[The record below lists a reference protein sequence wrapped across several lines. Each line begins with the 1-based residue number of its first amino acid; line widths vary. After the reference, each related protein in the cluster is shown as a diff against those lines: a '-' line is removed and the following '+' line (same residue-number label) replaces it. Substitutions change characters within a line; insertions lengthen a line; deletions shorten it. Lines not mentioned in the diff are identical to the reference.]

1 MKVLVKFVGS
11 PYVITGISDTWFVF
25 DKNEITVRELLTK
38 LEMERGVKLN
48 LEIANIVVL
57 VNGRRIEF
65 MGGLDAEL
73 KDLDEVVVASIIGG
87 G

>member
-11 PYVITGISDTWFVF
+11 PYVITGISDTWLVF

-65 MGGLDAEL
+65 MAGLDTGL
-73 KDLDEVVVASIIGG
+73 KDSDEIVVASIIGG

>member
-1 MKVLVKFVGS
+1 MKVLLKFVGS

-38 LEMERGVKLN
+38 LETEKEVKLN
-48 LEIANIVVL
+48 LEIPNIVVL
-57 VNGRRIEF
+57 VNGKRIEF

-73 KDLDEVVVASIIGG
+73 KDLDEVVVASIVAGG
-87 G
+87 

>member
-11 PYVITGISDTWFVF
+11 PYVVTGIADTWLVF

-38 LEMERGVKLN
+38 LEMEKGVKLN

-57 VNGRRIEF
+57 VNGRDIEF
-65 MGGLDAEL
+65 MGGLDAKL
-73 KDLDEVVVASIIGG
+73 KDSDEIVVASIIGG

>member
-1 MKVLVKFVGS
+1 MRVLVKFVGS
-11 PYVITGISDTWFVF
+11 PYVITGISDTWLVF
-25 DKNEITVRELLTK
+25 DKNEITVQELLTK
-38 LEMERGVKLN
+38 LEMEKGVKLN

-65 MGGLDAEL
+65 MGGLDAKL
-73 KDLDEVVVASIIGG
+73 KDLDEIVVASIVGG

>member
-11 PYVITGISDTWFVF
+11 PYVITGISDTWLVF
-25 DKNEITVRELLTK
+25 DKHGITVRELLTK

-57 VNGRRIEF
+57 VNGRDVEF
-65 MGGLDAEL
+65 RGGLDAKLE
-73 KDLDEVVVASIIGG
+73 DSDEIVVASIVGG

>member
-1 MKVLVKFVGS
+1 MRVLVKFVGS
-11 PYVITGISDTWFVF
+11 PYVITGITDTWLVF

-38 LEMERGVKLN
+38 LEVERGVKLN

-65 MGGLDAEL
+65 MGGLDTGL
-73 KDLDEVVVASIIGG
+73 KDSDEIVVASIVAGG
-87 G
+87 

>member
-25 DKNEITVRELLTK
+25 DENEITVRELLTK
-38 LEMERGVKLN
+38 LETEKGVKLN
-48 LEIANIVVL
+48 LEIPNIVVL

-65 MGGLDAEL
+65 MAGLDTGL
-73 KDLDEVVVASIIGG
+73 KDSDEIVVASIIGG

>member
-1 MKVLVKFVGS
+1 MKVLAKFVGS
-11 PYVITGISDTWFVF
+11 PYTIVGVSDMWLFF
-25 DKNEITVRELLTK
+25 DKDEITVRGLLTK

-48 LEIANIVVL
+48 LETNNIVVL

-65 MGGLDAEL
+65 MGGLDAKL
-73 KDLDEVVVASIIGG
+73 KDLDEVVVASIVGG

>member
-1 MKVLVKFVGS
+1 MKVLAKFVGS
-11 PYVITGISDTWFVF
+11 PYTIVGVSDIWLFF

-38 LEMERGVKLN
+38 LEIERGVKFN
-48 LEIANIVVL
+48 LEIDNIVVL

-65 MGGLDAEL
+65 MGGLDAKL
-73 KDLDEVVVASIIGG
+73 KDSDEIVVASIVGG

>member
-11 PYVITGISDTWFVF
+11 PYVITGISDTWLVF

-48 LEIANIVVL
+48 LGIPNIVVL

-73 KDLDEVVVASIIGG
+73 KDSDEVVVASIVGG

>member
-11 PYVITGISDTWFVF
+11 PYVITGISDTWLVF

>member
-38 LEMERGVKLN
+38 LETEKGVKLN
-48 LEIANIVVL
+48 LEIPNIVVL

-65 MGGLDAEL
+65 MGGLDAKL
-73 KDLDEVVVASIIGG
+73 KDSDEIVVASIIGG

>member
-11 PYVITGISDTWFVF
+11 PYVITGISDTWLVF
-25 DKNEITVRELLTK
+25 DKNEITVRELFTK

-65 MGGLDAEL
+65 MAGLDTGL
-73 KDLDEVVVASIIGG
+73 KDSDEIVVASIIGG

>member
-48 LEIANIVVL
+48 LEIPNIVVL
-57 VNGRRIEF
+57 ANGRRIEF
-65 MGGLDAEL
+65 MAGLDTGL
-73 KDLDEVVVASIIGG
+73 KDSDEIVVASIIGG

>member
-1 MKVLVKFVGS
+1 MRVRAKFVGS
-11 PYVITGISDTWFVF
+11 PYTIVGVSDIWLFF
-25 DKNEITVRELLTK
+25 DKNEITVRELLTT

-48 LEIANIVVL
+48 LESDNIVVL

-65 MGGLDAEL
+65 MGGLDAKL
-73 KDLDEVVVASIIGG
+73 KDLDEVVVASIVGG

>member
-11 PYVITGISDTWFVF
+11 PYVITGISDTWLVF

-57 VNGRRIEF
+57 VNGRDIEF

-73 KDLDEVVVASIIGG
+73 KDLDEVVVASIIAGG
-87 G
+87 

>member
-11 PYVITGISDTWFVF
+11 PYVIIGISDTWLVF

-57 VNGRRIEF
+57 VNGRHIEF
-65 MGGLDAEL
+65 MGGLDTEL
-73 KDLDEVVVASIIGG
+73 KDLDEVVVASIIAGG
-87 G
+87 

>member
-1 MKVLVKFVGS
+1 MS
-11 PYVITGISDTWFVF
+11 TGISDTWLVF

-48 LEIANIVVL
+48 LEIANIVFL
-57 VNGRRIEF
+57 VNGRDVEF
-65 MGGLDAEL
+65 RGGLDAKLE
-73 KDLDEVVVASIIGG
+73 DSDEIVVASIVGG

>member
-11 PYVITGISDTWFVF
+11 PYVITGISDTWLVF
-25 DKNEITVRELLTK
+25 DKNEITVRELLTE
-38 LEMERGVKLN
+38 LETEKGVKFN
-48 LEIANIVVL
+48 LEIDNIVVL

-65 MGGLDAEL
+65 MGGLDAKL
-73 KDLDEVVVASIIGG
+73 KDLDEIVVASIVGG

>member
-11 PYVITGISDTWFVF
+11 PYVITGISDTWLVF
-25 DKNEITVRELLTK
+25 DKNEITVRDTLTK

-65 MGGLDAEL
+65 MAGLDTGL
-73 KDLDEVVVASIIGG
+73 KDSDEVVVASIIGG

>member
-38 LEMERGVKLN
+38 LETEKEVKLN
-48 LEIANIVVL
+48 LEIPNIVVL
-57 VNGRRIEF
+57 VNGKRIEF

-73 KDLDEVVVASIIGG
+73 KDLDEVVVASIVAGG
-87 G
+87 

>member
-25 DKNEITVRELLTK
+25 GKNEITVRELLTK
-38 LEMERGVKLN
+38 LETEKGVKLN
-48 LEIANIVVL
+48 LEIPNIVVL

-65 MGGLDAEL
+65 MGGLDTEL
-73 KDLDEVVVASIIGG
+73 KDSDEIVIASIIGG

>member
-11 PYVITGISDTWFVF
+11 PYVITGISDTWLVF

-38 LEMERGVKLN
+38 LETEKGVKLN
-48 LEIANIVVL
+48 LEIPNIVVL

-65 MGGLDAEL
+65 MGGLDAKL
-73 KDLDEVVVASIIGG
+73 KDSDEIVVASIIGG

>member
-11 PYVITGISDTWFVF
+11 PYVITGISDTWLVF

-57 VNGRRIEF
+57 VNGRDVEF
-65 MGGLDAEL
+65 RGGLDAKLE
-73 KDLDEVVVASIIGG
+73 DSDEIVVASIVGG

>member
-11 PYVITGISDTWFVF
+11 PYVITGISDTWLVF

-48 LEIANIVVL
+48 LETDNIVVL

-65 MGGLDAEL
+65 MGGLDAKL
-73 KDLDEVVVASIIGG
+73 KDLDEIVVASIVGG

>member
-11 PYVITGISDTWFVF
+11 PYVITGIVDTWLVF

-38 LEMERGVKLN
+38 LEIERGVKFT
-48 LEIANIVVL
+48 LEIDSIVVL

-65 MGGLDAEL
+65 MGGLDAKL
-73 KDLDEVVVASIIGG
+73 KDSDEIVVASIVGG